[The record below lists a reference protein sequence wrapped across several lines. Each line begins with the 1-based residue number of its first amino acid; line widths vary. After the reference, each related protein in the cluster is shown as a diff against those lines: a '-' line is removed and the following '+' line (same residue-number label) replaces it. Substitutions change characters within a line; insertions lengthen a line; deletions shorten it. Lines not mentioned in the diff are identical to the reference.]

1 MRGYSLVELLAALS
15 LTMTVMAVSV
25 PIVERSRQ
33 EGRVRG
39 AAFHLS
45 SQCAW
50 LRMSAVQRNANAALR
65 FVESDG
71 RYTVQ
76 PFLDGDSDGVRSAD
90 IAAGRDPAMGPAVA
104 VEALFP
110 GARFGFVPGCP
121 LIDGS
126 AVPAD
131 ANPLRIGSA
140 RMLVFTP
147 DGASSGGTI
156 YLRGPATFTS
166 GYAVVMLAATGRT
179 RLLRCFPASG
189 TWHVAGR

>member
-1 MRGYSLVELLAALS
+1 MRGYSLVELLAAVSVL
-15 LTMTVMAVSV
+15 MTVMAVAV

-65 FVESDG
+65 FQESGG

-76 PFLDGDSDGVRSAD
+76 PFLDGDWDGVRSAD
-90 IAAGRDPAMGPAVA
+90 IAVGRDPALGPAVA
-104 VEALFP
+104 VETLFP
-110 GARFGFVPGCP
+110 GAQFGFVPGCP
-121 LIDGS
+121 LVDGS
-126 AVPAD
+126 AVPVD
-131 ANPLRIGSA
+131 ASPLRIGSA

-147 DGASSGGTI
+147 DGASSGGSF
-156 YLRGPATFTS
+156 YLRGPSASTS
-166 GYAVVMLAATGRT
+166 AYAVVMLAATGRT
-179 RLLRCFPASG
+179 RLLRCSPTSG